1 MHTTLLRSGAGRSR
15 VAMVE
20 LDDESAPVVPPIFVK
35 VKTDSSSM
43 SCRAASTSSKYSFSA
58 STLARVLE
66 CFSSKTEPSLMFL
79 SCHAT
84 AIYDASAVHMNPR
97 RPRGHATQAS
107 GR

>member
-1 MHTTLLRSGAGRSR
+1 MHTTLLRSRAGRSR

-58 STLARVLE
+58 STLTR
-66 CFSSKTEPSLMFL
+66 
-79 SCHAT
+79 
-84 AIYDASAVHMNPR
+84 AS
-97 RPRGHATQAS
+97 
-107 GR
+107 

>member
-1 MHTTLLRSGAGRSR
+1 MHTTLLRSRAGRSR

-58 STLARVLE
+58 STLARFLK
-66 CFSSKTEPSLMFL
+66 CFSSKTEPSLMIL

-84 AIYDASAVHMNPR
+84 ATYDASNR
-97 RPRGHATQAS
+97 TRT
-107 GR
+107 